1 LKTSCMSSGRDNPR
15 VVLDTNVYISAL
27 LFGGIPAEIIE
38 LGREKKIQILSSSSI
53 LLELAKI
60 LQDKFSFQR
69 RMIFNVIAEIKRFS
83 EIIYPKQKL
92 NVIGKDKADN
102 KILEC
107 ALEGKSKYIISGDS
121 HILELKEF
129 RGIKILSPSEFI
141 KTF

>member
-1 LKTSCMSSGRDNPR
+1 MSSGRDNPR